1 VTLLHLRFEA
11 SGGDDDGNNW
21 RIHWRENPTEP
32 EILKAVEKC
41 RTGTGHVELEHV
53 EREGENKPS
62 LALQADHGRYLVLLR
77 DGDEVEG
84 GGDIR
89 SLINSNPVFN
99 PDAPRGMDYF
109 FGEAF
114 SARSIVTD
122 FTLVLQ
128 AFQEFART
136 GNVSTKLMS
145 YDY

>member
-1 VTLLHLRFEA
+1 VTKLHLWFEA
-11 SGGDDDGNNW
+11 SGEDGDGNNW
-21 RIHWRENPTEP
+21 DVGRRENPTEA
-32 EILKAVEKC
+32 EILEAVEKC
-41 RTGTGHVELEHV
+41 RTGTGDADLEHV
-53 EREGENKPS
+53 EKDNENKPA
-62 LALQADHGRYLVLLR
+62 LQLQADHGRYLLLLR

-89 SLINSNPVFN
+89 SLINPNPVFN
-99 PDAPRGMDYF
+99 PDAPPGMDYF